1 MHFKIE
7 RLVFFRMEWY
17 HSHITLAAEGENGRN
32 TDVNVNCTLCPCA
45 DKGGWEN
52 GGLGE
57 WEAGGGSGIDEKIML
72 MYLMCELS
80 IEC

>member
-17 HSHITLAAEGENGRN
+17 HSHITLAADVLTKGAGRIR
-32 TDVNVNCTLCPCA
+32 
-45 DKGGWEN
+45 GWGN

-57 WEAGGGSGIDEKIML
+57 WEAGGGSGIDAKL
-72 MYLMCELS
+72 C
-80 IEC
+80 